1 MKRSSKSVS
10 TPYRY
15 TFSFSLL
22 ICISVMLITASLH
35 FQSRTD
41 VEVIIKTQLL
51 NDKVLLENSP
61 EIILIYKEINK
72 EAVVFSDYNQ
82 QLLSELPNFTIGK
95 LGKNTIK
102 KLLWDEQGITTD
114 MFITIVQTPSD
125 TIIIGKK
132 INNNS
137 YRILL
142 AKSIFYLFLVVTL
155 LVFAYSSM
163 ISSAIARK
171 IRKIDE
177 TARHIIEGKL
187 QKRIPVN
194 PAVIDEYSNL
204 SHTLNDMLDTIDT
217 LMQDVRQVNNNI
229 AHDLKT
235 PLNRLRSRIEISLL
249 QSQTSEEYKETLIN
263 SIDDIDELLS
273 TFNALLLMGNLDSN
287 TRNFQLEQHDASKI
301 LNDLSELYEVLA
313 EEKHHQLTI
322 DIKDCI
328 FINMNK
334 KLFSQAISNL
344 LDNAIKYIPPGGKI
358 KLCIRKQGHIAC
370 ITISDNGPGIPKSE
384 RENVFKRFTRLDQS
398 RTLPGTGLGMA
409 LVASIINL
417 HKGSIS
423 LGDNKPGLLIEIRIP
438 IKCPTN
444 NN

>member
-1 MKRSSKSVS
+1 
-10 TPYRY
+10 
-15 TFSFSLL
+15 
-22 ICISVMLITASLH
+22 MLITASLH